1 MKKFSKEHI
10 KQLWGEA
17 PVIAPEL
24 INEFYEALE
33 EGGYRAVNTLFATR
47 GTFNPK
53 FESREAVIG
62 YIVTMKQFSG
72 IMLTPEEKAV
82 QEKYKK

>member
-1 MKKFSKEHI
+1 MTKFSKEHI
-10 KQLWGEA
+10 EHLLGEA
-17 PVIAPEL
+17 PAIAPEL

-33 EGGYRAVNTLFATR
+33 EGGYEAVNTLFATK
-47 GTFNPK
+47 GTFNPEFK
-53 FESREAVIG
+53 SRTDVIG